1 MPWESRTV
9 EDQRTEFAQAAMS
22 CRNFSALCR
31 EYGITR
37 RTGLKW
43 KARYEAQET
52 MSDRSRRPKHSP
64 TRTPEDVEQQI
75 VALRSDNPGWGAK
88 TLRKKLE
95 NDGVHGLPS
104 VKTVNNILHRY
115 GCISV
120 EESRKRQAFTRFEKD
135 ACNDMWQTDFKG
147 EFRMEDGNYCYPLT
161 ILDDHARFS
170 LAIAPRLSTK
180 NVVIPTFLE
189 VFRQYGLPKSILSGN
204 GAQFSGFKQSCTQ
217 FERLLTE
224 LDILPIYGR
233 IRHPQTQCKIEHFY
247 RTMNQEL
254 L

>member
-75 VALRSDNPGWGAK
+75 VRSARIIRVGARRRSARSWK
-88 TLRKKLE
+88 TM
-95 NDGVHGLPS
+95 
-104 VKTVNNILHRY
+104 
-115 GCISV
+115 
-120 EESRKRQAFTRFEKD
+120 
-135 ACNDMWQTDFKG
+135 ACTD
-147 EFRMEDGNYCYPLT
+147 CP
-161 ILDDHARFS
+161 
-170 LAIAPRLSTK
+170 
-180 NVVIPTFLE
+180 V
-189 VFRQYGLPKSILSGN
+189 
-204 GAQFSGFKQSCTQ
+204 
-217 FERLLTE
+217 
-224 LDILPIYGR
+224 
-233 IRHPQTQCKIEHFY
+233 
-247 RTMNQEL
+247 
-254 L
+254 